1 MVWIG
6 TMDYSLVSQIN
17 KKNRNSSG
25 FGISYQTALQEG
37 SARLPPGPGQC
48 RNLCVGHALPGTR
61 TLDTSCQA
69 LGLCPEG
76 SVAQGWVSELGGNLE
91 AAGANLIPRLA

>member
-37 SARLPPGPGQC
+37 SASLPPGPGQC
-48 RNLCVGHALPGTR
+48 RNLCVGHALPGT
-61 TLDTSCQA
+61 TALDTSCQA

-91 AAGANLIPRLA
+91 VAGANLIPRLA